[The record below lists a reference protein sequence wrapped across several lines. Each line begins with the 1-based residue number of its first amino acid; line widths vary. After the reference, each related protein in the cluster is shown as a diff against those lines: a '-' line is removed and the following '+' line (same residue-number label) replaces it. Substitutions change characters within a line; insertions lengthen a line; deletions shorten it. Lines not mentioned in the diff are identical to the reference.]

1 MNDVYLRASKLKL
14 DIENS
19 INQLYGSKEFNMT
32 PETDDFI
39 IVQQQKK

>member
-1 MNDVYLRASKLKL
+1 MNDIYLKASKLKL

-19 INQLYGSKEFNMT
+19 VNQLYGSKEFNVT

-39 IVQQQKK
+39 IVQHQRK